1 MKRPILRAML
11 SLMPVVSLLVIWSLT
26 TLPALAASSTW
37 IGGNGDWNDP
47 ANWSNGVPQ
56 SRNDVAIFP
65 NASSPR
71 IVTINGSRIEIGEI
85 RFDSFNTYYL
95 NDSNGGSLFFPPS
108 GTGTIRVLK
117 GYHIINAEIELQK
130 TVSFEV
136 TTSSA
141 LFVAS
146 PNNLLRGSGGIT
158 KTGEGDLYLLTANEH
173 QGKTIINGG
182 ALIFAHDQA
191 FGTSKLDLLSGKLVA
206 TGGHRLVANQIN
218 SLNNGFTFDSTD
230 YRLSFTT
237 PLSLPGN
244 REITVEGDVIFAK
257 ITDPAGSRNLRKN
270 GTGNLTINLTASG
283 NNIGSFVRNQGS
295 GQLNLYGSG
304 TVGAIVYNPTSG
316 GGEIGIGDY
325 RDLTTGTVIRGRGE
339 LFVEGDGS
347 GVRLHSPNISLH
359 FEVGPGGDR
368 LVLNNTSNNRTNNAN
383 IELIGSSNPAGATLT
398 LALVPGYTPTSG
410 DSWTIIEHLSAGSGG
425 IVGTFRDLPNG
436 AVINVGG
443 YPFQIVYTTKQVYLV
458 ALPPVVLEIRGG
470 NDQSAPV
477 NTDFAQP
484 LQVWV
489 GDEHGNPQP
498 GVYVGFIAPTGGAS
512 ATFPGGNGAVSGAN
526 GIAQVPVRAN
536 NIAGTYTVTARVG
549 SAEVYFTL
557 TNSDPTAT
565 ATATATPE
573 PTATATA
580 TPEPTATATATPE
593 PTATATAT
601 PEPTATATATPEPTA
616 TATATPVPTATASP
630 VPTATVSPVP
640 TATTSPVPTATTSP
654 VPTATASPVPT
665 ATTSPVPTATVSPV
679 PTATTSL
686 VPTATTS
693 PVPTATTS
701 PVPTATV
708 SPVPTA
714 TTSPVPTATTS
725 PVPTATTSP
734 VPTAT
739 TSPVPTATTSPEP
752 TATTSPEPTATTSP
766 EPTATTSPVPT
777 ATTSPVPTATT
788 SPVPTATTSPVPTAI
803 TSPVPTAT
811 ASPVPTATASPVP
824 TATTSPV
831 PTATTSPVPTA
842 TASPVPTATTSPV
855 PTATTSPVPT
865 ATTSPVPTATA
876 SPVPTATTSP
886 VPTATTSPVPTATT
900 SPVPTAT
907 VSPVPTATTSPVP
920 TATPSA
926 TPEPTPGEAPRLEL
940 RLPSSIAVGSVVQA
954 QLNVS
959 GGNGSYTYQVSGNLP
974 TGLVM
979 TEDGRLEGRVTQVG
993 TYNFT
998 ITVTDGNGQ
1007 SASFT
1012 YEIVV
1017 EPMRIFV
1024 PVIMR
1029 VAP

>member
-65 NASSPR
+65 NAPFLRAVNLNSM
-71 IVTINGSRIEIGEI
+71 IEIGEV
-85 RFDSFNTYYL
+85 RFDSAMSYSLMSSGGT
-95 NDSNGGSLFFPPS
+95 GSLYFHPAS
-108 GTGTIRVLK
+108 DGIIRVLR
-117 GYHIINAEIELQK
+117 GNHNIFATIDLQK
-130 TVSFEV
+130 TVSFDIAAN
-136 TTSSA
+136 SS
-141 LFVAS
+141 LLIYN

-237 PLSLPGN
+237 PLSLSGN

-257 ITDPAGSRNLRKN
+257 MTDPAGSRNLRKN

-325 RDLTTGTVIRGRGE
+325 RDLTTGAIIRGRGT

-347 GVRLHSPNISLH
+347 GVRLHSPNIGLH
-359 FEVGPGGDR
+359 FEIGPSGDK
-368 LVLNNTSNNRTNNAN
+368 LVLNNTTNNRNNNAS
-383 IELIGSSNPAGATLT
+383 IELASPANPLGATLT
-398 LALVPGYTPTSG
+398 LALAPGYTPTVG
-410 DSWTIIEHLSAGSGG
+410 DTWVIVEHLSAGSGG
-425 IVGTFRDLPNG
+425 IVGTFRDMPNG

-458 ALPPVVLEIRGG
+458 ALPPVVLEMRGG

-498 GVYVGFIAPTGGAS
+498 GVYVDFIAPAGGAS
-512 ATFPGGNGAVSGAN
+512 ATFPGGNGAISGAN

-549 SAEVYFTL
+549 SAEVHFTL

-580 TPEPTATATATPE
+580 TPEPTTTATATPL
-593 PTATATAT
+593 PTAA
-601 PEPTATATATPEPTA
+601 P
-616 TATATPVPTATASP
+616 
-630 VPTATVSPVP
+630 
-640 TATTSPVPTATTSP
+640 
-654 VPTATASPVPT
+654 
-665 ATTSPVPTATVSPV
+665 
-679 PTATTSL
+679 
-686 VPTATTS
+686 
-693 PVPTATTS
+693 
-701 PVPTATV
+701 
-708 SPVPTA
+708 
-714 TTSPVPTATTS
+714 
-725 PVPTATTSP
+725 
-734 VPTAT
+734 
-739 TSPVPTATTSPEP
+739 
-752 TATTSPEPTATTSP
+752 
-766 EPTATTSPVPT
+766 
-777 ATTSPVPTATT
+777 
-788 SPVPTATTSPVPTAI
+788 
-803 TSPVPTAT
+803 
-811 ASPVPTATASPVP
+811 TASPVP

-842 TASPVPTATTSPV
+842 TATTPAPTSTTTPAPTGTATAVPTATTTATATATPV
-855 PTATTSPVPT
+855 PT
-865 ATTSPVPTATA
+865 
-876 SPVPTATTSP
+876 
-886 VPTATTSPVPTATT
+886 
-900 SPVPTAT
+900 
-907 VSPVPTATTSPVP
+907 
-920 TATPSA
+920 A

-940 RLPSSIAVGSVVQA
+940 PLPTSLAVGSVVQT
-954 QLNVS
+954 QLSAS
-959 GGNGSYTYQVSGNLP
+959 GGNGSYTYQISGNLP

-1007 SASFT
+1007 SASFS

-1024 PVIMR
+1024 PIIMK

>member
-37 IGGNGDWNDP
+37 IGGNGHWNDP

-65 NASSPR
+65 NAPVPR
-71 IVTINGSRIEIGEI
+71 AVNLTSTIEIGEV
-85 RFDSFNTYYL
+85 RFDSAMPYSLVSSGGT
-95 NDSNGGSLFFPPS
+95 GSLYFPPAS
-108 GTGTIRVLK
+108 AGTIRVLQ
-117 GYHIINAEIELQK
+117 GNHIIFATIDLQK
-130 TVSFEV
+130 TVSFDIAAN
-136 TTSSA
+136 SS
-141 LFVAS
+141 LLIYN

-173 QGKTIINGG
+173 RGKTIINGG

-325 RDLTTGTVIRGRGE
+325 RDLITGAVIRGRGE

-359 FEVGPGGDR
+359 FEVGPGGDK
-368 LVLNNTSNNRTNNAN
+368 LVLNNTTNNRNNNAS
-383 IELIGSSNPAGATLT
+383 IELASPANPLGATLT
-398 LALVPGYTPTSG
+398 LALAPGYTPTVG
-410 DSWTIIEHLSAGSGG
+410 DTWVIVEHLSAGSGG

-458 ALPPVVLEIRGG
+458 ALPPVVLEMRGG

-498 GVYVGFIAPTGGAS
+498 GVYVGFIAPAGGAS

-573 PTATATA
+573 PTATVTA

-593 PTATATAT
+593 PTATATGT
-601 PEPTATATATPEPTA
+601 PLPTAAP
-616 TATATPVPTATASP
+616 
-630 VPTATVSPVP
+630 
-640 TATTSPVPTATTSP
+640 
-654 VPTATASPVPT
+654 
-665 ATTSPVPTATVSPV
+665 
-679 PTATTSL
+679 
-686 VPTATTS
+686 
-693 PVPTATTS
+693 
-701 PVPTATV
+701 
-708 SPVPTA
+708 
-714 TTSPVPTATTS
+714 
-725 PVPTATTSP
+725 
-734 VPTAT
+734 
-739 TSPVPTATTSPEP
+739 
-752 TATTSPEPTATTSP
+752 
-766 EPTATTSPVPT
+766 
-777 ATTSPVPTATT
+777 
-788 SPVPTATTSPVPTAI
+788 
-803 TSPVPTAT
+803 
-811 ASPVPTATASPVP
+811 TASPVP

-865 ATTSPVPTATA
+865 ATTSPVPTATT

-907 VSPVPTATTSPVP
+907 TSPVPTATTSPVPTATTSPVPTATTSPVPTATTSPVPTATTSPVPTATASPVPTATTSPVPTATTSPVP

-974 TGLVM
+974 TGLAM

-1012 YEIVV
+1012 YGIVV